1 VEISDLNKKIT
12 TLTEGNTYYRISQ
25 NNLLLEKDELINSQ
39 KDEILKLQS
48 EKEASVSECLDL
60 KKLQ

>member
-1 VEISDLNKKIT
+1 MEISDLNKKIT

-60 KKLQ
+60 KKL

>member
-60 KKLQ
+60 KKL

>member
-1 VEISDLNKKIT
+1 MEISDLNKKIT